1 MSSAH
6 GEGRVAVVFDLDGV
20 IRDWNDAEMADVEL
34 AHGLEPGTILGVGF
48 EPELGHAVM
57 TGRIDYRTWMDTIR
71 TRVLAAHGE
80 GVAGALDEWEANV
93 GLVDVPMLEVLRA
106 VRRHATVALL
116 SNGTT
121 RLRRD
126 LQVLDLTD
134 EFDVIFNTAELGM
147 AKPDPA
153 VFRHVLRELEVRPE
167 EALFIDDLLDNVVG
181 ARSVGIDA
189 HQHVDRPTTV
199 EFLVARGVP
208 VRLDGRATVS
218 ADDDVPRPSRVRRAP
233 RRR

>member
-1 MSSAH
+1 MSAP
-6 GEGRVAVVFDLDGV
+6 RPTAPVAVVFDLDGV
-20 IRDWNDAEMADVEL
+20 IRDWNDAEMADVEV
-34 AHGLEPGTILGVGF
+34 AHGLAPGTILAVGF

-57 TGRIDYRTWMDTIR
+57 TGRIGYRSWMDTIR
-71 TRVLAAHGE
+71 ARVLAAHGD
-80 GVAGALDEWEANV
+80 GAVGALDEWEANV

-126 LQVLDLTD
+126 LQVLDLAD

-153 VFRHVLRELEVRPE
+153 VFRHVLRELEVRPD
-167 EALFIDDLLDNVVG
+167 EALFIDDRLENVEG
-181 ARSVGIDA
+181 ACSVGIDA
-189 HQHVDRPTTV
+189 HQHVDRATTI
-199 EFLVARGVP
+199 EFLVDRGVP
-208 VRLDGRATVS
+208 VRLDERATVS
-218 ADDDVPRPSRVRRAP
+218 ADDDVPRPPRVRRTP
-233 RRR
+233 

>member
-1 MSSAH
+1 MSSN
-6 GEGRVAVVFDLDGV
+6 GSTPPVAVVFDLDGV

-34 AHGLEPGTILGVGF
+34 AYGLEPGTMLSIGF

-71 TRVLAAHGE
+71 ARVLAAHGD

-93 GLVDVPMLEVLRA
+93 GLVDVPMLEVLRG

-126 LQVLDLTD
+126 LDVLDLTD
-134 EFDVIFNTAELGM
+134 EFDVIFNTAELGI

-153 VFRHVLRELEVRPE
+153 VFRHVLGELEVQPAQ
-167 EALFIDDLLDNVVG
+167 ALFIDDLADNVEG
-181 ARSVGIDA
+181 ARSVGIAA
-189 HQHVDRPTTV
+189 HQHRDRASTV
-199 EFLVARGVP
+199 AFLVDRGVP
-208 VRLDGRATVS
+208 L
-218 ADDDVPRPSRVRRAP
+218 
-233 RRR
+233 